1 MGIPISAICVQEFDD
16 SQGSAIHITYRSSR
30 RSSSMAEPR
39 HPLLKV
45 VLVMNILFFLFFYFF
60 KIIFQ
65 KKIKNKKYIRLFLF
79 TNKKGVFFS
88 YKTCI

>member
-1 MGIPISAICVQEFDD
+1 
-16 SQGSAIHITYRSSR
+16 
-30 RSSSMAEPR
+30 
-39 HPLLKV
+39 LLKV